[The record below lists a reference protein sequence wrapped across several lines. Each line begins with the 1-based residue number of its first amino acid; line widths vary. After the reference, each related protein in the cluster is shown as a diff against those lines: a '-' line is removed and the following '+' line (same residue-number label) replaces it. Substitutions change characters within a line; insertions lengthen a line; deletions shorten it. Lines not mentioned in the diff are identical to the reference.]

1 MMYPTTML
9 DYDYYNYEMKKLA
22 VLALILFV
30 VLPIAFVLTL
40 TLVAP
45 KIPYPHQSI
54 TTKDYGDSR
63 TTIDKL
69 SSASSITL
77 QQTVSSKSSD
87 WRIIVD
93 DVVIA
98 TVQSK
103 NNGTSVMYTPSGN
116 PMGHQEPR
124 YAANTVATPDE
135 TWIYDQY
142 DHKVGGIAQKSNDKP
157 YPLRQTHGYEL
168 QDSDSNILSNLP
180 FEFNSALF
188 VSIKNTGGKDLW
200 KIDKQQLYS
209 DGMIKLERQNSDSS
223 ISSIDAIWSTIFMI
237 ERNKPLK
244 DSTTEKR

>member
-1 MMYPTTML
+1 MYPTTML

-40 TLVAP
+40 TFVAP

-63 TTIDKL
+63 TTIEAL

-93 DVVIA
+93 GIVIA

-103 NNGTSVMYTPSGN
+103 SNGTSVMYTPSGN

-124 YAANTVATPDE
+124 YSANTAATPDE
-135 TWIYDQY
+135 TWIYDQ
-142 DHKVGGIAQKSNDKP
+142 HNNRVGGIAEKSNDKP
-157 YPLRQTHGYEL
+157 YPFRRTHGYEL
-168 QDSDSNILSNLP
+168 QDADSNILSNLP
-180 FEFNSALF
+180 LEFDAALF

-200 KIDKQQLYS
+200 KIDKELYS
-209 DGMIKLERQNSDSS
+209 DNGMIKIEKQNSDS
-223 ISSIDAIWSTIFMI
+223 ISSINAIWSVIFMA
-237 ERNKPLK
+237 ERNRPYKT
-244 DSTTEKR
+244 TTEKR